1 MELKKNN
8 DNINQSPQGGA
19 PAGDYY
25 SQRDMMNSAYGNTA
39 PGAQGQGGYSAP
51 GQFGGPAP
59 GSQGQFGSNT
69 YNGPQGGT
77 PYSQPNPQSPY
88 AGGGAPYQQAQQ
100 QQPRPPYGGG
110 GYNGGNGGGA
120 PYPQHGQSAF
130 DGGATTMK
138 SSSINPLVI
147 IIPILVILAI
157 VGVSQYKKIFG
168 QSKYI
173 PGKLDGHTLTN
184 EYFGFKAS
192 FKGWDVSGYN
202 GGEDAEIS
210 ALKANQAIV
219 ELTATNTKSAEA
231 FSFGVK
237 KTPYNINI
245 NDKNAFSKLVESYQE
260 DYKKELSAQG
270 YEVTSIKQEKM
281 TVAGKT
287 CDGYIITGKVSTSG
301 QTINISAAQFFM
313 VKGNYI
319 SVFSGISTS
328 EGKAKLIITKH
339 VEAY

>member
-8 DNINQSPQGGA
+8 DNVNQGPQGGA

-59 GSQGQFGSNT
+59 GPQGQFGSNT

-77 PYSQPNPQSPY
+77 PYSQPNQQSPY
-88 AGGGAPYQQAQQ
+88 SGGGAPYQQAQQ
-100 QQPRPPYGGG
+100 QQPRPPYGG

-173 PGKLDGHTLTN
+173 PGKLEGQTFTN
-184 EYFGFKAS
+184 EYFGFTTQN
-192 FKGWDVSGYN
+192 FDGWDMTGYA
-202 GGEDAEIS
+202 GGEETELS
-210 ALKANQAIV
+210 MLKGNQAVV
-219 ELTATNTKSAEA
+219 ELTASKKMGTEA

-245 NDKNAFSKLVESYQE
+245 NDKSAFSKLVESYQE

-281 TVAGKT
+281 TIAGKT
-287 CDGYIITGKVSTSG
+287 CDGYIITGKVTSG
-301 QTINISAAQFFM
+301 GMTVEVDAAQFFM
-313 VKGNYI
+313 TKGNYI

-328 EGKAKLIITKH
+328 IGGARNAIAKHI
-339 VEAY
+339 VSY